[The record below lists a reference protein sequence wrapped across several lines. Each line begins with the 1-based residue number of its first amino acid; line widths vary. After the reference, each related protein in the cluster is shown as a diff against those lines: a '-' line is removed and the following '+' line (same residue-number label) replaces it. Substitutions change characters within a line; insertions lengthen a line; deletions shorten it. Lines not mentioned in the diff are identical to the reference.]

1 MSTTLGKTLEYGSPS
16 ILQLWLS
23 ESDNLSDPAVFL
35 VRAGFGSPAF
45 ARVCTEAD
53 LHNYPDSDLTAPGWY
68 RASGLELELDS
79 SETMGKWLTSIQ
91 SALEALDNASDV
103 SASVSVPDSVSIPL
117 RMYRTGSQIGT
128 LNVDREDQQDSLR
141 LTLTVTLTDPDVQAV
156 VPTDV
161 FRVSSGEFRELLGIR
176 TVAELDDVSTS
187 VQDFETS
194 VTVWLSK
201 ESPELESQLLEAISA
216 DIENLCSFAVVSE

>member
-1 MSTTLGKTLEYGSPS
+1 
-16 ILQLWLS
+16 
-23 ESDNLSDPAVFL
+23 
-35 VRAGFGSPAF
+35 
-45 ARVCTEAD
+45 
-53 LHNYPDSDLTAPGWY
+53 
-68 RASGLELELDS
+68 
-79 SETMGKWLTSIQ
+79 
-91 SALEALDNASDV
+91 
-103 SASVSVPDSVSIPL
+103 
-117 RMYRTGSQIGT
+117 MYRTGSQIGT